1 MKRTIFT
8 ILLFLLV
15 GALANVA
22 VAWAC
27 AARSDQRAA
36 TVVARTLSIL
46 KQRVS
51 GTLSHPRLDPVEE
64 RQSIQIDFDFAPSY
78 GWPIGCLQRDAFPLR
93 RSEYGS
99 RIAAT
104 WNRGLV
110 MHRPITFCEYLRF
123 ERLPLR
129 PKWPWFLINTL
140 FYALVLWLLIPGP
153 FVLRRH
159 IRIKRGRCPK
169 CGYDLRG
176 ELEAGCPECGWDR
189 QEVTA

>member
-1 MKRTIFT
+1 M
-8 ILLFLLV
+8 
-15 GALANVA
+15 NVA
-22 VAWAC
+22 VAWTC
-27 AARSDQRAA
+27 AARSDQRIASM
-36 TVVARTLSIL
+36 VARTLPIL

-51 GTLSHPRLDPVEE
+51 GTLSHPPPDPVEE
-64 RQSIQIDFDFAPSY
+64 RQSIEIDFTPSY

-93 RSEYGS
+93 RSEYRS

-129 PKWPWFLINTL
+129 PEWPWFLVNTL
-140 FYALVLWLLIPGP
+140 FYAIILWLLIPGP
-153 FVLRRH
+153 FVVRRF
-159 IRIKRGRCPK
+159 IRVKRGRCPK

-176 ELEAGCPECGWDR
+176 QPPEVGAAGCPECGWNRASEHAPGEDA
-189 QEVTA
+189 V